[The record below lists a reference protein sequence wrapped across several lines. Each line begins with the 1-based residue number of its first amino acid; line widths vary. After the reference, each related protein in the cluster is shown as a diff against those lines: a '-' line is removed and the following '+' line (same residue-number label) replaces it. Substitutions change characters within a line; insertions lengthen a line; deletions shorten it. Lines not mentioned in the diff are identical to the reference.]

1 MKKTWKSTFWISFYF
16 ILTVAPL
23 ILMFVGPHPP
33 QREALREVAVG
44 FGFVGLSLM
53 GVQFIPTA
61 RLKFLTNVFP
71 MDSLYVYHHWISV
84 AATIFIAAHPI
95 LLAVHNPNILILF
108 DLANAPWRAR
118 AGITAGLFVVAL
130 TVMSVW
136 RLEFKIKYEPW
147 RLFHNILAI
156 GATGLTLWHIF
167 GVNYHLGTPIQRILW
182 IALPAVWVVSLIYTR
197 LYKPWEMIR
206 NPYQVK
212 EVREERGDCWTL
224 AIEPV
229 GHNGLTFKPGQV
241 AWLTIDK
248 TPFVIRE
255 HPFSFTSSAERPETL
270 EFTIKELGDF
280 TSRINEFD
288 RGTPVYVD
296 GPYGIFSVD
305 EYRAPGYVFIAG
317 GIGSAPFMSMLRTL
331 ADRGDQRPLYFF
343 YGNFNWKQV
352 PFREELAD
360 LEQRLNLKVI
370 HVLEKPAPD
379 WEGESGYITAD
390 ILDRHLPEDRHEFLY
405 LVCGPLPMFPPIKKA
420 LDVIEIPNHRIHQ
433 ERYKMA

>member
-16 ILTVAPL
+16 VLAVAPL
-23 ILMFVGPHPP
+23 ILMVVGPHPP
-33 QREALREVAVG
+33 QREVLREMAVG
-44 FGFVGLSLM
+44 FGFIGLSLM
-53 GVQFIPTA
+53 GIQFIPTA

-84 AATIFIAAHPI
+84 AATVFIAAHPI
-95 LLAVHNPNILILF
+95 LLIVNNPNVLILF

-136 RLEFKIKYEPW
+136 RLEFKIKYEIW
-147 RLFHNILAI
+147 RVFHNILAI

-182 IALPAVWVVSLIYTR
+182 IALPAVWVVSLIYTK

-343 YGNFNWKQV
+343 YGNYNWEQV

-390 ILDRHLPEDRHEFLY
+390 ILERHLQDDRHEFLY

-420 LDVIEIPNHRIHQ
+420 LHTIEIPNHRIHQ